1 MRIIRIWEKNMKR
14 IGKLVFAIVLLISML
29 AGVVVSI
36 VHFTKADK
44 NSRVVV
50 STFVVY
56 DICKEIMGSDDDIT
70 LLMDNGVDM
79 HSYSPTP
86 SDIVSV
92 SKAELFIYV
101 GGESDEKWVPNVIGT
116 AKNVNLDTLSLM
128 DVEGLTLLE
137 ESDDNILDDEHNH
150 EHEDGEEEYDEHI
163 WLSLRNMKVMAKAIS
178 ESLIKVYPEMQE
190 LIRINTDKYVEK
202 LQALDEEYSAIKDSE
217 KTLIVADRFPFRYLV
232 HDYNLKY
239 YAVFSGCS
247 AETEASAEVI
257 ASLVDK
263 VNTCDVDYLLVLET
277 SDRKVA
283 ESCMNNGDCKSGLS
297 ILEINSCQSIN
308 FSALDTTSYLDIM
321 AKNLENLKKALI

>member
-1 MRIIRIWEKNMKR
+1 
-14 IGKLVFAIVLLISML
+14 ML

-56 DICKEIMGSDDDIT
+56 DICREIMGSDDDIT

-101 GGESDEKWVPNVIGT
+101 GGESDKKWVPNIIGT

-128 DVEGLTLLE
+128 NVEGLTLLE

-150 EHEDGEEEYDEHI
+150 EHEHEDGEEEYDEHI
-163 WLSLRNMKVMAKAIS
+163 WLSLRNMEVMAEAIS

-202 LQALDEEYSAIKDSE
+202 LQALDDEYSAIQNSE

-321 AKNLENLKKALI
+321 TKNLENLKKALI